1 MPSEGGSIHSNVSH
15 PSVPG
20 HWLRPLC
27 LRVASGWAGAG
38 LYVALGWEVTAG
50 SHRQRPP
57 GSTRV
62 PARILLTTSRSAPE
76 RPLGSRPRHTSC
88 DLGTSPLREAP
99 DLLCPLSPSCLQAGS
114 PFCVPCDLR
123 AVCGL
128 PSDPQG
134 QSVHG
139 ALGSSGVRTE
149 GASGTRIPLNQ
160 AQVRTVATPRM
171 QPPDCAGGERF
182 LLH

>member
-1 MPSEGGSIHSNVSH
+1 MPEGGQWVGWGGAVCGPGVGGHSREPRAEATRQHQDPSSH
-15 PSVPG
+15 PPHHLTIG
-20 HWLRPLC
+20 PRAPP
-27 LRVASGWAGAG
+27 
-38 LYVALGWEVTAG
+38 EVQA
-50 SHRQRPP
+50 
-57 GSTRV
+57 
-62 PARILLTTSRSAPE
+62 
-76 RPLGSRPRHTSC
+76 C

-99 DLLCPLSPSCLQAGS
+99 DPLCPLSPSCLQAGS

-128 PSDPQG
+128 PSDRQG

-171 QPPDCAGGERF
+171 QPPDCAGRGRF